1 MRRLPPLGTIEAFVH
16 VARLGSLK
24 AATDS
29 LALSSSALT
38 RRIQALEQ
46 FVGTTLFDRQ
56 HNSVSLNTDGLRF
69 LAEIEPHMD
78 ALAAGVERAT
88 TPSRSVR
95 LRIAVPSLFA
105 SQRLVPALPSLRSRH
120 PNLQIELDTG
130 TNRLVRLSDGV
141 DAAIVIANAIDPKLY
156 SRILEKGRVVAI
168 GSHALTE
175 GAGAIQ
181 VPSDLAHLPILL
193 HRDMPTSFDVWRM
206 AAGLHDLAP
215 GPITIFDSGQLI
227 LDAAAEG
234 LGVAFMLEQHLSS
247 STETRLVQLFKE
259 TVESPYSYWFACPPG
274 ALSRPPV
281 KAFHDWLFDRFTPQM
296 SDH

>member
-38 RRIQALEQ
+38 RRVQALEQ

-56 HNSVSLNTDGLRF
+56 HNSIFLNSTGERF
-69 LAEIEPHMD
+69 LAEIEPHLD

-88 TPSRSVR
+88 TSSKSIR

-130 TNRLVRLSDGV
+130 TNRLGRLTDGV
-141 DAAIVIANAIDPKLY
+141 DAAIVIASEIDPKLY
-156 SRILEKGRVVAI
+156 SNLLEKGRVVAI
-168 GSHALTE
+168 GSRALME

-181 VPSDLAHLPILL
+181 VPSDLARVPILL
-193 HRDMPTSFDVWRM
+193 HRDMPSNFDVWRK
-206 AAGLHDLAP
+206 AAGLDDLEP
-215 GPITIFDSGQLI
+215 GPITVFDSGQLI

-234 LGVAFMLEQHLSS
+234 MGVAFMLEQHLASS
-247 STETRLVQLFKE
+247 NENRLVQIFNE
-259 TVESPYSYWFACPPG
+259 TAESPYSYWFACPPV

-281 KAFHDWLFDRFTPQM
+281 KAFHDWLLDRFAP
-296 SDH
+296 HIAGG